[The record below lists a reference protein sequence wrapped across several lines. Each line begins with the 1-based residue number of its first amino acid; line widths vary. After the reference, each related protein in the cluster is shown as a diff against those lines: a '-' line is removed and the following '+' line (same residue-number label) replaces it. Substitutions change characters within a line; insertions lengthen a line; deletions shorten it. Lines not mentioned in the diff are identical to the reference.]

1 MFLQGRSPSFTPCTP
16 LGCMQLL
23 ERVGIEVAG
32 KRAVVVGRSN
42 IVGMPAAML
51 LNKRDATVTICHS
64 KTPVRKPCSVQLCR
78 CAHHLRPC
86 PQCNGMIAGCRLYA
100 ALHCTGPYSQLFWRH
115 RGLACHRPQNGACNK
130 SSLRCASDG
139 VSAVAQDMQSVVKG
153 ADIVI
158 AATGKAGLITS
169 SWLKEGAVLI
179 DVGTNSVDDA
189 SKKSGYR
196 LVGDA
201 DFESCSKV
209 RAL

>member
-1 MFLQGRSPSFTPCTP
+1 
-16 LGCMQLL
+16 
-23 ERVGIEVAG
+23 
-32 KRAVVVGRSN
+32 
-42 IVGMPAAML
+42 
-51 LNKRDATVTICHS
+51 
-64 KTPVRKPCSVQLCR
+64 
-78 CAHHLRPC
+78 
-86 PQCNGMIAGCRLYA
+86 
-100 ALHCTGPYSQLFWRH
+100 
-115 RGLACHRPQNGACNK
+115 
-130 SSLRCASDG
+130 
-139 VSAVAQDMQSVVKG
+139 MQSVVKG